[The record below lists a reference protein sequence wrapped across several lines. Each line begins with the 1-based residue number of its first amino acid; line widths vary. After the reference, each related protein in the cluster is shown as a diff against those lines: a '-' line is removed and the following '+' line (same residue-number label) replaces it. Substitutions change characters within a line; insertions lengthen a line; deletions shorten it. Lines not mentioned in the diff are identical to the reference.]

1 MELQNIFAMS
11 TDEIAAHLATRT
23 DLVKPNGLV
32 SKDVYLLRTKLGP
45 IACTDSFGVYMGE
58 NGPEI
63 LAIIRNTDEF
73 AGKICAIGGG
83 VALYESL
90 EDAVKRHWKDDLGY
104 TVEGLDWRHPVMMNQ
119 FKPGGTGEFYSDA
132 KKHSLATAFVVSIDD
147 KSSLKVG
154 ATEYGQEASGY
165 VWLTKENFPGPDDFA
180 YGFYSF
186 CKAILDSFDK

>member
-1 MELQNIFAMS
+1 MEFENIFSMTTEA
-11 TDEIAAHLATRT
+11 IAAYLATRK
-23 DLVKPNGLV
+23 DLVNGKGLV
-32 SKDVYLLRTKLGP
+32 SREVYLLRTKLGP
-45 IACTDSFGVYMGE
+45 IACTDSFGVYQGI

-83 VALYESL
+83 IALYESL

-104 TVEGLDWRHPVMMNQ
+104 KVESLDWRHPVMMNQ

-132 KKHSLATAFVVSIDD
+132 KKHSLATAFVVNIDD

-154 ATEYGQEASGY
+154 ATDYGQEAMGY
-165 VWLTKENFPGPDDFA
+165 VWLTKDNFPKREDFA
-180 YGFYSF
+180 YGFYDF
-186 CKAILDSFDK
+186 CKAILDRFEK